1 MEAFDYVI
9 IGAGSAGSV
18 LANRLSQ
25 DANVTVC
32 VLEAGPRDWH
42 PFIHIPAGFI
52 YTRVD
57 PRLNWLYMSEPSE
70 WTCGRAITAPR
81 GKTLGGSSSINGHIY
96 NRGQRLD
103 FDGWAQCGNPGWGYA
118 DVLPYFRRTERR
130 MGGEDLYRGREGNL
144 PVTDFDWCDPLCEA
158 FIEGA
163 VQMGIPRNPDYN
175 GAEQAGVSYVQR
187 IIEHGRRKSAAHG
200 YLHPAMKR
208 KNLTVRTHA
217 HASEIVLD
225 GKRAVGVRYHKGGRN
240 GAPTEV
246 RARKEVILS
255 GGAVNSPQL
264 LQVSGIGPAPL
275 LKSLGI
281 EVKHALAG
289 VGENLRDHYSPRFVA
304 RVKNAITI
312 NERSK
317 GLRLVGEVLK
327 YAVARKGILALN
339 PTPIYVFW
347 KSNERFNNYD
357 LQFSFTPGSYKDG
370 AQSTLD
376 DFPGMTIA
384 SWQQRPDSA
393 GYVRARSA
401 DPFEHP
407 LIQPNYLAAEG
418 DRRVLLAGMRIAR
431 RLLMS
436 KPLSKYY
443 DCEEFPGPQAQTDDE
458 LMAAAKERGTTT
470 FHLMGTCRMAP
481 DIDSAAVV
489 DEKLRVR
496 GLEGLRVVD
505 ASIMPTMPSANLNA
519 SVLMIAEKAADM
531 IRGKPPLEAAVLE
544 LFHKSGG
551 ATGAPGPRSAHD
563 TCTMQDHAAD
573 QAHIAGM
580 ATTKVSRRMIRV
592 SVGMGNS
599 FAERG
604 RV

>member
-1 MEAFDYVI
+1 MAPIILPAESNGDGDAVGLSAEIGQRLCRTAKDGYSLGRLQVTIAEGFARYRHRKVAIYPQTKKKSCLIMPAQAIPSVEKLLARTNMEAFDYVI

-70 WTCGRAITAPR
+70 WTGGRAITAPR

-103 FDGWAQCGNPGWGYA
+103 FDGWAQCGNLGWGYA

-347 KSNERFNNYD
+347 KSNERFKNYD

-370 AQSTLD
+370 VQSNSRRLPRHD
-376 DFPGMTIA
+376 HRVVA
-384 SWQQRPDSA
+384 AAARQR
-393 GYVRARSA
+393 GLRARSLSGSVRA
-401 DPFEHP
+401 SCHP
-407 LIQPNYLAAEG
+407 TQLSCG
-418 DRRVLLAGMRIAR
+418 RR
-431 RLLMS
+431 
-436 KPLSKYY
+436 
-443 DCEEFPGPQAQTDDE
+443 
-458 LMAAAKERGTTT
+458 
-470 FHLMGTCRMAP
+470 
-481 DIDSAAVV
+481 
-489 DEKLRVR
+489 
-496 GLEGLRVVD
+496 
-505 ASIMPTMPSANLNA
+505 
-519 SVLMIAEKAADM
+519 
-531 IRGKPPLEAAVLE
+531 
-544 LFHKSGG
+544 
-551 ATGAPGPRSAHD
+551 
-563 TCTMQDHAAD
+563 
-573 QAHIAGM
+573 
-580 ATTKVSRRMIRV
+580 
-592 SVGMGNS
+592 
-599 FAERG
+599 
-604 RV
+604 